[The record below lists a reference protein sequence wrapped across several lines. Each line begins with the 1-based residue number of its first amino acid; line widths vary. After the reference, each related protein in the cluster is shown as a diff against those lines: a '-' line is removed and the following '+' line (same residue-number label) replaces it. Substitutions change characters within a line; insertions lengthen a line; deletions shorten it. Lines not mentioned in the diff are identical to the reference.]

1 MTVRIWSRLRGAPGV
16 EIEAA
21 QSSVQTLAPP
31 SDFQRFE
38 GIAFS
43 SSGNT
48 LGVAT
53 ADTDA
58 VFLFRRKPDGSF
70 EDTPYSNIAGPASE
84 LSYPHDLA
92 FCMFGEDEFLAVA
105 QRTGSICIYR
115 ESSADGE
122 YGPAPVFAIRGPDAR
137 LNHSDGVAFVP
148 PRNEYIAA
156 CNFLNNK
163 ITFYRKIPGPDVGF
177 TLKPEF
183 SLKNSSLDG
192 PDGLAFS
199 RCGRWLAVANHGNHT
214 VSIYRRR
221 RSILSRRRMKYAPI
235 PVTIIKDPGL
245 RHPHSV
251 AFTPKTNHLVV
262 TSSGANYFSVYRPE
276 RRAFGMQWSQS
287 PVSRNAIGPDDAFG
301 QLNARNPMEGGPKGV
316 AVHKNNLAVC
326 CPAQGIRIYT
336 FRESG

>member
-1 MTVRIWSRLRGAPGV
+1 MTRRIWDRLRGGPGI

-21 QSSVQTLAPP
+21 QRSVQTLAPP

-43 SSGNT
+43 SSGNI

-70 EDTPYSNIAGPASE
+70 EDRPYSTISGPASQ

-92 FCMFGEDEFLAVA
+92 FCTFGADEFLAVA

-115 ESSADGE
+115 GGGTDRE
-122 YGPAPVFAIRGPDAR
+122 YGPAPVFAIRGPEAK

-148 PRNEYIAA
+148 PRNEYVAA
-156 CNFLNNK
+156 CNFLNNR
-163 ITFYRKIPGPDVGF
+163 ITFYRKNPGADVGF
-177 TLKPEF
+177 TLKPAF
-183 SLKNSSLDG
+183 SLKDSSIDG
-192 PDGLAFS
+192 PDGLAFT

-221 RSILSRRRMKYAPI
+221 SIISRRKSKYAPV
-235 PVTIIKDPGL
+235 PVTVIKDPEL

-251 AFTPKTNHLVV
+251 AFTPETNHLVV

-276 RRAFGMQWSQS
+276 RRGFRMQWSQS
-287 PVSRNAIGPDDAFG
+287 PVSRNAVAPDNVFR
-301 QLNARNPMEGGPKGV
+301 QLNAHNKMEGGPKGV

-326 CPAQGIRIYT
+326 CPEQGIRIYT